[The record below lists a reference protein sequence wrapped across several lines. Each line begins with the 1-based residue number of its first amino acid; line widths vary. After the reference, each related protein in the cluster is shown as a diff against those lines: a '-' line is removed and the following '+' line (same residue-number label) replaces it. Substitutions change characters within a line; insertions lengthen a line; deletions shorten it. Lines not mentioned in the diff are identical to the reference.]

1 MEGVMAKTV
10 LRFISDPGHGWVEV
24 PVDLLEKLRLGTDFP
39 RRGDMCYLEED
50 GEASQL
56 DDAIKRSKREVTYAD
71 AEVYSF
77 DEWLAGDDWPYIPA
91 RIYEDD
97 IELVVYALR
106 SEAERSAGKSID
118 CTYSATEREAFA
130 DERKSLERLALMF
143 SVMRGVDK

>member
-1 MEGVMAKTV
+1 MADATV
-10 LRFISDPGHGWVEV
+10 LRYISDPGHGWVEV
-24 PVDLLEKLRLGTDFP
+24 PVKLLDKLRLGTDFT

-56 DDAIKRSKREVTYAD
+56 DDAIKRSKRQVTYAD

-97 IELVVYALR
+97 IDLVVYALR
-106 SEAERSAGKSID
+106 SEAERSAAKSID
-118 CTYSATEREAFA
+118 ATYSELERESFA
-130 DERKSLERLALMF
+130 DERKKLERLALMF

>member
-1 MEGVMAKTV
+1 MAKTV

-50 GEASQL
+50 DDQSQF
-56 DDAIKRSKREVTYAD
+56 DDAIKRSKRQVTYSE

-77 DEWLAGDDWPYIPA
+77 DEWLEGDDWPYIPA

-106 SEAERSAGKSID
+106 SAAKLSWTNSINAVFSAL
-118 CTYSATEREAFA
+118 ERESFA
-130 DERKSLERLALMF
+130 DELKSLERLALMF

>member
-1 MEGVMAKTV
+1 MAKTATV

-50 GEASQL
+50 DEASQL
-56 DDAIKRSKREVTYAD
+56 DDAIKRSKREVTYAE

-77 DEWLAGDDWPYIPA
+77 DEWLTGDDWPYIPA

-97 IELVVYALR
+97 IDLVVYALR
-106 SEAERSAGKSID
+106 SEAERSATKSID
-118 CTYSATEREAFA
+118 STFSATERESFA

-143 SVMRGVDK
+143 SVMRGVNK

>member
-1 MEGVMAKTV
+1 MAEAMV

-50 GEASQL
+50 AEASQL
-56 DDAIKRSKREVTYAD
+56 DDAIKRSKRQVTYAD

-77 DEWLAGDDWPYIPA
+77 DEWLEGDDWPYIPA

-106 SEAERSAGKSID
+106 SEAERSAAKSID
-118 CTYSATEREAFA
+118 CTYPELERESFA
-130 DERKSLERLALMF
+130 DERRNLERLALMF
-143 SVMRGVDK
+143 SVMRGVNK